1 MTKEEF
7 YELPA
12 WKQANTKKELGLFW
26 PRPTQHLVTPDLDCN
41 QYMVTPDSDCNCAS
55 NTNCESTR
63 PLQIVAVNFGEQ
75 AKFKNTTRSK
85 SLNFRNVGNT
95 DLNHFNADD
104 NLNPRHEVDNAE
116 FRHINDTV
124 KADFRCFKSLN
135 DVSNDDTDVCIAQ
148 NKRDVIVCARKVGH
162 YCFVKSIANFISV
175 NNNKRHINHG
185 YLDESFM
192 SDQRRSM
199 SPSCSCCMQ

>member
-26 PRPTQHLVTPDLDCN
+26 PRPTQDLVTPDLDC
-41 QYMVTPDSDCNCAS
+41 VHVSRTDCA
-55 NTNCESTR
+55 STR
-63 PLQIVAVNFGEQ
+63 PSQIVAVNVREQ
-75 AKFKNTTRSK
+75 AKFKSSTRSK
-85 SLNFRNVGNT
+85 SLNFRNVDDV
-95 DLNHFNADD
+95 DLRHFEAGD
-104 NLNPRHEVDNAE
+104 NPNFRHDVDKAE
-116 FRHINDTV
+116 FRPTDNAG

-135 DVSNDDTDVCIAQ
+135 DVSKDDTDVCIARE
-148 NKRDVIVCARKVGH
+148 KRDVIVCARNVGH

-175 NNNKRHINHG
+175 NNKNHINHR